1 MYHIYLA
8 INSLS
13 STLSSRGRKIRCDGA
28 KPACHHCCQRAGNE
42 QCTYDPLPKR
52 RGPDRVQGAR
62 TRAPRPGEGDAAPP
76 RRRRRR
82 PATVDQGAAPPQEA
96 GSSYGIEQ
104 SSVTANPSALD
115 TLGDPVPDFHQ
126 QSTAASNRSLEVNVF
141 QPLGSAVRLSS
152 TAPHDQTLTRDPTP
166 SRNPVS
172 GSRFVVTV
180 CGVFMIFSH
189 MTQET

>member
-126 QSTAASNRSLEVNVF
+126 ESTAASNRSLEVNVF

-180 CGVFMIFSH
+180 CGVFMDL
-189 MTQET
+189 